1 MPTQPDRALDRANDR
16 ELVDAVLA
24 GDVEAYRTLVDRESR
39 SVIGL
44 CMGILRDADD
54 AQDVA
59 QDAFVRAYRSLA
71 TFRGDGTFGAWIGR
85 IATRMAIARAVAIKH
100 EQTTTSANGQEA
112 ASYADHANPEREM
125 LMLENATAVRQA
137 IRDLPAD
144 QRQVVELRFYQEMP
158 LDEIAST
165 TGTPLGTV
173 KSRLHRA
180 LARLRDQGDLRSA
193 S

>member
-1 MPTQPDRALDRANDR
+1 MPTQPDRALNRANDR

-24 GDVEAYRTLVDRESR
+24 GEVEAYRTLVDRESR
-39 SVIGL
+39 SVIGTCL
-44 CMGILRDADD
+44 GILRDADD

-59 QDAFVRAYRSLA
+59 QEAFVRAYRSLA
-71 TFRGDGTFGAWIGR
+71 TYRGDGTFGAWIGR
-85 IATRMAIARAVAIKH
+85 IATRLAIARAVAIKN
-100 EQTTTSANGQEA
+100 EQTAA
-112 ASYADHANPEREM
+112 ASVSDQPSFDDHANPEREI
-125 LMLENATAVRQA
+125 LMLENASAVRQA

-144 QRQVVELRFYQEMP
+144 QRHVVELRFYQEMP
-158 LDEIAST
+158 LEQIALT